1 MFLPNLP
8 ALLAAMEDLKET
20 GLIRDYAVAGSI
32 ALAFWDEAVNTDD
45 LDILVLHEP
54 NDVVVLDMTPFY
66 EWADARGYEREKEHF
81 KIAGINV
88 QLMPT
93 AANSLEDEAIRTART
108 LESDGLSVRV
118 VAPEYLIAMWLS
130 PGAKTYTRKE
140 RAARLRQSGQVDQ
153 ALLADLLARYH
164 LSW

>member
-1 MFLPNLP
+1 MFLPNIP
-8 ALLAAMEDLKET
+8 ALLSAMEDLKET

-32 ALAFWDEAVNTDD
+32 ALAFFDEAVYTDD

-54 NDVVVLDMTPFY
+54 NDVTILDMTPFY
-66 EWADARGYEREKEHF
+66 EWARSRGYESDREHF
-81 KIAGINV
+81 KIAGMNV

-93 AANSLEDEAIRTART
+93 AANSLEDEAIRMART
-108 LESDGLSVRV
+108 LESDGNVVRV

-130 PGAKTYTRKE
+130 PGANTYTRKE
-140 RAARLRQSGQVDQ
+140 RAARLRQTAQVDQ
-153 ALLADLLARYH
+153 GLLADLLARYH